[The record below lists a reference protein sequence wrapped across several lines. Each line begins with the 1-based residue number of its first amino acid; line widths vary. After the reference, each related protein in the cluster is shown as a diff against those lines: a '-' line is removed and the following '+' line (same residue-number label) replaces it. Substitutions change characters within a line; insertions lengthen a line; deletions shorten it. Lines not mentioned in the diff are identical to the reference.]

1 MTLIRTKWNLMAVCA
16 LPLLLAL
23 ATLPATAQEAMG
35 LKAILQQALEH
46 NTNVRKAAMDQEA
59 ARYKVNETRAEG
71 LPQIS
76 AQADLNYYPSIATQI
91 LPGEIIGK
99 PGTQVPVQFGTKY
112 NATLG
117 GKVTQMLYDQRFLTG
132 LQAARRS
139 AELYEMLQLQTEEQV
154 IHEVASAYYQ
164 VLDLEAQQASVDSQ
178 LVSMV
183 ELERITTLQVENQF
197 KRKLDLQRV
206 QVNRQNATTQRDGY
220 ALNVEQQVNYLK
232 LLMGMPASAELVLA
246 HPDNM
251 GVGAPVLST
260 EARSA
265 QRTDIKVLQQQIEL
279 QDLNIRSIRAGYMP
293 TLSAFGSLNY
303 QAQRNEFNFFDQR
316 LNWFPN
322 SVIGGT
328 LAIPLFDGFRKHSQ
342 IAQQKVVLL
351 QYEADLEYTT
361 NALAVEERNAIAAL
375 DNSWR
380 TVEAQAS
387 NLVLAQ
393 DVYSQTNDLYSE
405 GIAPL
410 TDLLDADQALSDS
423 RTAYHSATLKYKLA
437 ELDLLK
443 AQGGLKTL
451 TQ

>member
-1 MTLIRTKWNLMAVCA
+1 MAVCA
-16 LPLLLAL
+16 LPLLFVL
-23 ATLPATAQEAMG
+23 ATLPATAQESLG
-35 LKAILQQALEH
+35 LKAILKQALEH
-46 NTNVRKAAMDQEA
+46 NTQVRKAAMDQDA
-59 ARYKVNETRAEG
+59 ARYKVGETRADG

-76 AQADLNYYPSIATQI
+76 AQADLNYYPSLATQL
-91 LPGEIIGK
+91 LPGEIIGQ

-132 LQAARRS
+132 LQAAKRS
-139 AELYEMLQLQTEEQV
+139 AELYEMLHLRTEEQV
-154 IHEVASAYYQ
+154 IHEVAGAYYQ
-164 VLDLEAQQASVDSQ
+164 VLDLKAQQASVDSQ
-178 LVSMV
+178 LVSMT
-183 ELERITTLQVENQF
+183 ELERITTLQVQNQY

-206 QVNRQNATTQRDGY
+206 QVNRQNATTKRDGF
-220 ALNVEQQVNYLK
+220 ALGVEQQVNYLK
-232 LLMGMPASAELVLA
+232 LLMGIPASADLVLA
-246 HPDNM
+246 DPGSI
-251 GVGAPVLST
+251 GVGAPNAAAGSLSG
-260 EARSA
+260 
-265 QRTDIKVLQQQIEL
+265 QRTDIRILQQQIEL
-279 QDLNIRSIRAGYMP
+279 QDLNIRATRAGYVP
-293 TLSAFGSLNY
+293 TLSAFGALNY
-303 QAQRNEFNFFDQR
+303 QAQRNEFNFFDQGQ
-316 LNWFPN
+316 NWFPN

-328 LAIPLFDGFRKHSQ
+328 LAVPLFDGLRKQ
-342 IAQQKVVLL
+342 NRIAQQKVTLM

-361 NALAVEERNAIAAL
+361 NALAVEERNATAAL
-375 DNSWR
+375 NNSWR

-393 DVYSQTNDLYSE
+393 DVYSQTNSLYSE

-451 TQ
+451 IQ

>member
-1 MTLIRTKWNLMAVCA
+1 MAVCA
-16 LPLLLAL
+16 LPLLFVL
-23 ATLPATAQEAMG
+23 ATLPATAQESLG
-35 LKAILQQALEH
+35 LKAILKQALEH
-46 NTNVRKAAMDQEA
+46 NTQVRKAAMDQDA

-91 LPGEIIGK
+91 LPGEIIGQ

-178 LVSMV
+178 LVRMV

-206 QVNRQNATTQRDGY
+206 QVNRQNATTKRDGY

-246 HPDNM
+246 HPANM
-251 GVGAPVLST
+251 GIGAPVISGDAL
-260 EARSA
+260 SA
-265 QRTDIKVLQQQIEL
+265 QRTDIKILQQQIEL

-293 TLSAFGSLNY
+293 TLSAFGALNY
-303 QAQRNEFNFFDQR
+303 QAQRNEFNFFDQGQ
-316 LNWFPN
+316 NWFPN

-328 LAIPLFDGFRKHSQ
+328 LAVPLFDGFRKHSQ
-342 IAQQKVVLL
+342 IAQQKVALL

-393 DVYSQTNDLYSE
+393 DVYSQTNSLYSE

-443 AQGGLKTL
+443 AQGGLNTL
-451 TQ
+451 TR

>member
-1 MTLIRTKWNLMAVCA
+1 MAACA

-23 ATLPATAQEAMG
+23 ATLPATAQEGMG

-183 ELERITTLQVENQF
+183 ELERITALQVENQF

-206 QVNRQNATTQRDGY
+206 QVNRQNATTKRDGY

-246 HPDNM
+246 HPANM
-251 GVGAPVLST
+251 GVGAPVFSA

-265 QRTDIKVLQQQIEL
+265 QRTDIKILQQQIEL

-293 TLSAFGSLNY
+293 TLSAFGALNY

-328 LAIPLFDGFRKHSQ
+328 LAVPLFDGFRKHSQ
-342 IAQQKVVLL
+342 IAQQKVALL

-393 DVYSQTNDLYSE
+393 DVYNQTNSLYSE

-451 TQ
+451 TR